1 MDCRRFSLVAVA
13 SAVAVCLGVA
23 GCTASGAQAG
33 RLASGPQAGHAQEL
47 PGLSALVPSG
57 FYVYDAAVA
66 AVSCTGPGDCV
77 AGGNLAYA
85 RTGNNKIALGMVSF
99 VAEERGGTWQ
109 PSRALAGLAARESN
123 SPNGIQSLSCPS
135 PGACVAAGD
144 YGSTSSRG
152 VFIVTERDG
161 DWGTPIP
168 VPGLARLTTN
178 VSVDTSGLACWAA
191 GNCVLAGSYGPA
203 SRLGPNGGHVFWA
216 SEVSGTWSPVVR
228 LADPPDLGTGASAG
242 VDDVACTRDGT
253 CVIAATYTD
262 AATRSHN
269 VLATV
274 TGGKLG
280 TVTQSGQVVSAAV
293 SCPPTGGCVAVGGEY
308 GHGQAVAFTLHDRTW
323 SKAPVPGLAAPSGLS
338 CTGPGTCTVAGWSST
353 AANSVAVASEV
364 AGTWQPTVV
373 LPGAASLRNADLTV
387 VSCADSRDCVAG
399 GYADSGSKDANG
411 NLTTRALIAVEK
423 AGAWSA
429 AQDVP
434 GIAGLDG
441 GRGSEL
447 TAIAC
452 PAPGAWTAGGY
463 YDSSPPT
470 STEQFQGLPGSNPPF
485 VVASAP

>member
-1 MDCRRFSLVAVA
+1 MDRRRFSLVAVA
-13 SAVAVCLGVA
+13 SAVAVCLGMA
-23 GCTASGAQAG
+23 GCTASGRQAARPAYGRQAG
-33 RLASGPQAGHAQEL
+33 RAQEL
-47 PGLSALVPSG
+47 LGLSALVPSG

-66 AVSCTGPGDCV
+66 AISCTGPGDCV

-85 RTGNNKIALGMVSF
+85 HTGNKVAFGMVSF
-99 VAEERGGTWQ
+99 VAEERGGSWQ
-109 PSRALAGLAARESN
+109 PSRALAGLAARNSN
-123 SPNGIQSLSCPS
+123 SPDGIQSLSCSS

-144 YGSTSSRG
+144 YGATSSRG
-152 VFIVTERDG
+152 VFIATERDG

-178 VSVDTSGLACWAA
+178 VSVKPSGLACWAA
-191 GNCVLAGSYGPA
+191 GDCVLAGSYGPVGK
-203 SRLGPNGGHVFWA
+203 LGPNGGHVFWA
-216 SEVSGTWSPVVR
+216 SEVSGTWGPVVP

-242 VDDVACTRDGT
+242 VADVACTRGGT

-262 AATRSHN
+262 AATKSHN

-274 TGGKLG
+274 IGGKLG
-280 TVTQSGQVVSAAV
+280 TVTQTGQVVSTAV
-293 SCPPTGGCVAVGGEY
+293 SCPPAGGCVTVGVVK
-308 GHGQAVAFTLHDRTW
+308 GHAQAVAFTLHDGTW
-323 SKAPVPGLAAPSGLS
+323 SKAPVPGLESPSGLS
-338 CTGPGTCTVAGWSST
+338 CTGPGTCTVAGWSGT
-353 AANSVAVASEV
+353 AGNSVALASEV
-364 AGTWQPTVV
+364 TGTWRRTVV
-373 LPGAASLRNADLTV
+373 LPGAASLRNAYLTM

-411 NLTTRALIAVEK
+411 TPTTRAFIAVEK

-452 PAPGAWTAGGY
+452 PAPGAWTGGGY
-463 YDSSPPT
+463 YVPPAPSSSWACQAAP
-470 STEQFQGLPGSNPPF
+470 LPS
-485 VVASAP
+485 